1 MVQLLKRDPI
11 QFSDIIRL
19 SGLTDLQLSK
29 TSNDNYNQILDSR
42 IDSLGNYD
50 GLTEEEIKDIQEFR
64 SNPKNTKRFTSVDEL
79 ITDLN
84 D

>member
-1 MVQLLKRDPI
+1 VQLLKRDPI